1 MKYNFKLSI
10 IIPVFNQEELI
21 IKALDSIPS
30 RNDIE
35 IIIVDDKSTD
45 RTRENIMRYMLQH
58 NMYEDEP
65 KAIML
70 LENEENKGVGVSRN
84 NGIEVAKGKYIMFLD
99 SDDYLYPELDR
110 FINELT
116 GEDIVYYGL
125 VQNNNVRIM
134 PKPKTIKRVCGTVK
148 AIKKEFIGD
157 TRFPAANYA
166 EDWVFNKEL
175 LDKQPTI
182 KFTDIY
188 LLHYNHPRKNSLTD
202 IEMEKRKQNNE

>member
-45 RTRENIMRYMLQH
+45 RTRENIMRYMLEH
-58 NMYEDEP
+58 DMYEDEP

-84 NGIEVAKGKYIMFLD
+84 NGIEEAKGEYIMFLD

-125 VQNNNVRIM
+125 VQ
-134 PKPKTIKRVCGTVK
+134 KSKTIRTTKRT
-148 AIKKEFIGD
+148 
-157 TRFPAANYA
+157 
-166 EDWVFNKEL
+166 
-175 LDKQPTI
+175 
-182 KFTDIY
+182 
-188 LLHYNHPRKNSLTD
+188 
-202 IEMEKRKQNNE
+202 